1 MALSYSI
8 CVPNHFIFQNC
19 ESFISHTKY
28 KIIYRYHPILY
39 NLLQSSLYPFHF
51 LSLQFLQF
59 KIYTMPSFDLV
70 SKVDLQTLDNAV
82 NTVEKEI
89 RNRFD
94 FKGNH
99 VVIDLNKKDFKL
111 NLESESEMKINQIID
126 VLISKSMK
134 QGLAAEIYDL
144 SKEPF
149 QSGKVVKKEIP
160 VRNGI
165 KQEDAKKIVKLIK
178 DSGLKVQAAIMDDI
192 IRITAKKIDDLQA
205 VIQAS
210 KGWDLGLAFQY
221 VNMKN

>member
-1 MALSYSI
+1 
-8 CVPNHFIFQNC
+8 
-19 ESFISHTKY
+19 
-28 KIIYRYHPILY
+28 
-39 NLLQSSLYPFHF
+39 
-51 LSLQFLQF
+51 
-59 KIYTMPSFDLV
+59 MPSFDLV

-89 RNRFD
+89 KNRFD

-99 VVIDLNKKDFKL
+99 VVINLNKKDFVL
-111 NLESESEMKINQIID
+111 NLEGESDMKIGQIID

-134 QGLAAEIYDL
+134 QGLASEIYDL

-149 QSGKVVKKEIP
+149 QSGKIVKKEIP

-178 DSGLKVQAAIMDDI
+178 DSGYKVQAAIMDDI

-210 KGWDLGLAFQY
+210 KSWDLGLAFQY

>member
-1 MALSYSI
+1 
-8 CVPNHFIFQNC
+8 
-19 ESFISHTKY
+19 
-28 KIIYRYHPILY
+28 
-39 NLLQSSLYPFHF
+39 
-51 LSLQFLQF
+51 
-59 KIYTMPSFDLV
+59 MPSFDLV
-70 SKVDLQTLDNAV
+70 SKVDLQTLDNAI
-82 NTVEKEI
+82 NTVEKEVK
-89 RNRFD
+89 NRYD
-94 FKGNH
+94 FKGTH

-111 NLESESEMKINQIID
+111 NLESESDMKINQIID

-144 SKEPF
+144 GKEPF

-192 IRITAKKIDDLQA
+192 IRINGKKIDDLQQ

-210 KGWDLGLAFQY
+210 KSWDLGLALQY
-221 VNMKN
+221 INMKN